1 MQTSYKHL
9 ELHLQESEPEEP
21 VSVTEVKGSLSTTE
35 IRGQSQTP
43 LTVFLSSGG
52 WREREKAREDSWGPP
67 RDSRPSGDREWDRD
81 KDRDESEKEREFD
94 RERDFDRDDRF
105 RRPRSDCSV

>member
-1 MQTSYKHL
+1 M
-9 ELHLQESEPEEP
+9 
-21 VSVTEVKGSLSTTE
+21 TEVKGSLSTRE

-43 LTVFLSSGG
+43 LTDSFSTGG

-67 RDSRPSGDREWDRD
+67 RDSRLSGDREWDRD
-81 KDRDESEKEREFD
+81 KDRDENEKEREFD

-105 RRPRSDCSV
+105 RRPRSDFSV